1 MLYFPNSYLVHWA
14 TLYHIL
20 SDNKRYEKLSKIHI
34 LQELYHDCKKSIF
47 ANTGWALQTWF
58 VFKFTFI
65 SCSTTKRFKYFCMSR
80 LSDKQGKMFCS
91 FNFICFIQMYYISCD
106 LKTRNESRNWRQQI
120 AHFITRQQF
129 SGNLSTKHSTD
140 AILFVWRHISWYVQ
154 QITYLFKS
162 FPCCIFLLL
171 LVWIM

>member
-1 MLYFPNSYLVHWA
+1 MKNYLKFIFCKNYIMIARNQYSQTQDGPFRHDSFLNSPLYRVQQQSVSN
-14 TLYHIL
+14 
-20 SDNKRYEKLSKIHI
+20 
-34 LQELYHDCKKSIF
+34 IF
-47 ANTGWALQTWF
+47 AWAGWAINKEKCF
-58 VFKFTFI
+58 VLLILYVLFQI
-65 SCSTTKRFKYFCMSR
+65 
-80 LSDKQGKMFCS
+80 
-91 FNFICFIQMYYISCD
+91 YYISCD

-171 LVWIM
+171 LVWIMYCIALYLPN